1 MQGFCLIKF
10 IKFLLAEKPKYMPSS
25 MMYYEDTYVVLP
37 PDMQEQ
43 FVTQPELEKLLHDL
57 LDDIQDNR
65 PHDLQ
70 NLNTIAEQ
78 VQRLIKTAC
87 DLDCGDRGTWQ
98 WYVVRLDK

>member
-1 MQGFCLIKF
+1 
-10 IKFLLAEKPKYMPSS
+10 MPSS

-43 FVTQPELEKLLHDL
+43 FVTQPELEKILHDL
-57 LDDIQDNR
+57 LIDIQDAL
-65 PHDLQ
+65 PYDLQ
-70 NLNTIAEQ
+70 NLAINEQ

-98 WYVVRLDK
+98 WYVVRIDK

>member
-1 MQGFCLIKF
+1 
-10 IKFLLAEKPKYMPSS
+10 MPSS

-43 FVTQPELEKLLHDL
+43 FVTQPELDKILHDL
-57 LDDIQDNR
+57 LIDIQDAL
-65 PHDLQ
+65 PYDLQ
-70 NLNTIAEQ
+70 NLAISEQ

>member
-1 MQGFCLIKF
+1 
-10 IKFLLAEKPKYMPSS
+10 MPSS

-43 FVTQPELEKLLHDL
+43 FVTQPELAKILHDL
-57 LDDIQDNR
+57 LIEIEYQDL
-65 PHDLQ
+65 PTDLQ
-70 NLNTIAEQ
+70 NLPTTDQQ

>member
-1 MQGFCLIKF
+1 
-10 IKFLLAEKPKYMPSS
+10 MPSS

-43 FVTQPELEKLLHDL
+43 FVTQPELEQILHDL
-57 LDDIQDNR
+57 LIDIQDAL
-65 PHDLQ
+65 PYDLQ
-70 NLNTIAEQ
+70 NLAINEQ

-98 WYVVRLDK
+98 WYVVRIDK

>member
-1 MQGFCLIKF
+1 
-10 IKFLLAEKPKYMPSS
+10 MPSS

-43 FVTQPELEKLLHDL
+43 FVNQLELEQVLHDL
-57 LDDIQDNR
+57 LADIQDAL
-65 PHDLQ
+65 PYDLQ
-70 NLNTIAEQ
+70 NLTTINEQ

-98 WYVVRLDK
+98 WYVVRLDN

>member
-1 MQGFCLIKF
+1 
-10 IKFLLAEKPKYMPSS
+10 

-37 PDMQEQ
+37 PDMQEK
-43 FVTQPELEKLLHDL
+43 FVTQPELEQILHDL
-57 LDDIQDNR
+57 LVNIQDAL

-70 NLNTIAEQ
+70 NLASIDEQ

-87 DLDCGDRGTWQ
+87 DLDCGDRGIWQ

>member
-1 MQGFCLIKF
+1 
-10 IKFLLAEKPKYMPSS
+10 MPSS

-87 DLDCGDRGTWQ
+87 DLDCGDRGGFG
-98 WYVVRLDK
+98 L

>member
-1 MQGFCLIKF
+1 
-10 IKFLLAEKPKYMPSS
+10 MPSS
-25 MMYYEDTYVVLP
+25 IMYYEDTYVVLP
-37 PDMQEQ
+37 PDMQEK
-43 FVTQPELEKLLHDL
+43 FVTQPELEQILHDL
-57 LDDIQDNR
+57 LVNIQDAR

-70 NLNTIAEQ
+70 NLANIDEQ

>member
-1 MQGFCLIKF
+1 
-10 IKFLLAEKPKYMPSS
+10 MPSS

-43 FVTQPELEKLLHDL
+43 FVNQLELEQVLHDL
-57 LDDIQDNR
+57 LADIQDAL
-65 PHDLQ
+65 PYDLQ
-70 NLNTIAEQ
+70 NLTTINEQ

-98 WYVVRLDK
+98 WYVVRLNK

>member
-1 MQGFCLIKF
+1 
-10 IKFLLAEKPKYMPSS
+10 MPSS

-43 FVTQPELEKLLHDL
+43 FVTQPELEKILHDL
-57 LDDIQDNR
+57 LVNIQD
-65 PHDLQ
+65 DLPRDLEDLK
-70 NLNTIAEQ
+70 NIDEQ

-98 WYVVRLDK
+98 WYVVRLEK

>member
-1 MQGFCLIKF
+1 
-10 IKFLLAEKPKYMPSS
+10 MPSS

-43 FVTQPELEKLLHDL
+43 FVTQPELEQILHDL
-57 LDDIQDNR
+57 LIDIQDAL
-65 PHDLQ
+65 PYDLQ
-70 NLNTIAEQ
+70 NLVISEQ

>member
-1 MQGFCLIKF
+1 
-10 IKFLLAEKPKYMPSS
+10 MPSS

-37 PDMQEQ
+37 PDMQEK
-43 FVTQPELEKLLHDL
+43 FVTQPELEQLLHDL
-57 LDDIQDNR
+57 LVDIQDSL

-70 NLNTIAEQ
+70 NLKTIPEQ

-87 DLDCGDRGTWQ
+87 DLDCGDHGIWQ

>member
-1 MQGFCLIKF
+1 
-10 IKFLLAEKPKYMPSS
+10 MPSS

-43 FVTQPELEKLLHDL
+43 FVTQPELEKILHDL
-57 LDDIQDNR
+57 LIDIQDAL
-65 PHDLQ
+65 PFDLQ
-70 NLNTIAEQ
+70 NLAISEQ

-87 DLDCGDRGTWQ
+87 DLDCGGDRGTWQ

>member
-1 MQGFCLIKF
+1 
-10 IKFLLAEKPKYMPSS
+10 

-37 PDMQEQ
+37 PDMQEK
-43 FVTQPELEKLLHDL
+43 FVTQPELEQILHDL
-57 LDDIQDNR
+57 LVNIQDVR

-70 NLNTIAEQ
+70 NLANIDEQ

-98 WYVVRLDK
+98 WYVVRLNK

>member
-1 MQGFCLIKF
+1 
-10 IKFLLAEKPKYMPSS
+10 MPSS

-43 FVTQPELEKLLHDL
+43 FVTHPELEQILHDL
-57 LDDIQDNR
+57 LIDIQDAL
-65 PHDLQ
+65 PYDLQ
-70 NLNTIAEQ
+70 NLGIEEQ

>member
-1 MQGFCLIKF
+1 
-10 IKFLLAEKPKYMPSS
+10 MPSS

-43 FVTQPELEKLLHDL
+43 FVTQPELEKILHDL
-57 LDDIQDNR
+57 LVEIEHQDL
-65 PHDLQ
+65 PTDLQ
-70 NLNTIAEQ
+70 NLPTINEQ

>member
-1 MQGFCLIKF
+1 
-10 IKFLLAEKPKYMPSS
+10 MPSS

-43 FVTQPELEKLLHDL
+43 FVNQTELEQLLHDL
-57 LDDIQDNR
+57 LVDLQDEL
-65 PHDLQ
+65 PLDLQ
-70 NLNTIAEQ
+70 NLKTIDEQ

>member
-1 MQGFCLIKF
+1 
-10 IKFLLAEKPKYMPSS
+10 

-37 PDMQEQ
+37 PDMQEK
-43 FVTQPELEKLLHDL
+43 FVTQPELEQILHDL
-57 LDDIQDNR
+57 LVNIQDAL

-70 NLNTIAEQ
+70 NLANIDEQ

-87 DLDCGDRGTWQ
+87 DLDCGDRGIWQ

>member
-1 MQGFCLIKF
+1 
-10 IKFLLAEKPKYMPSS
+10 MPSS

-43 FVTQPELEKLLHDL
+43 FVTQPELEKILHDL
-57 LDDIQDNR
+57 LIDIQDAL
-65 PHDLQ
+65 PYDLQ
-70 NLNTIAEQ
+70 NLVISEQ